1 MASEQAAARSVVAVV
16 GLGYV
21 GLPTA
26 ISLGCAGAKIV
37 GIDTSPT
44 RLEQI
49 DAGEAELLED
59 EGEALQAQLAQGD
72 FTLTDRVEA
81 LDVADLVLICVPT
94 PSTSAGALTPGS

>member
-1 MASEQAAARSVVAVV
+1 MV

-37 GIDTSPT
+37 GMDAPSPA
-44 RLEQI
+44 RLAQI

-59 EGEALQAQLAQGD
+59 EGEALRVQLAQGD

-94 PSTSAGALTPGS
+94 PMDKSAGALTPGS